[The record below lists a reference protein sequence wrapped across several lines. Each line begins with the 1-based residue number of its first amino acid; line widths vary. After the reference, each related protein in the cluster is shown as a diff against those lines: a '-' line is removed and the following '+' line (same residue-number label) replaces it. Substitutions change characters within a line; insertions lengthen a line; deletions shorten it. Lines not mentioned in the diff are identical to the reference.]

1 MACPWNF
8 VISRE
13 TTGDSKVMW
22 TYSHGFKVP
31 VELLGDLVREF
42 AAIYRDTVLRPT

>member
-1 MACPWNF
+1 M
-8 VISRE
+8 
-13 TTGDSKVMW
+13 GDSTVMW

-42 AAIYRDTVLRPT
+42 SGTRFAQSEGG